1 MTRSGSVVLDAS
13 AVICLVRRE
22 PGWDRV
28 AAFGN
33 GGQLSAV
40 NLVEVAY
47 RLAHHG
53 FPLDEVE
60 SVVRPQ
66 IGRVVPLDADLAIIA
81 ATVHRSTR
89 PFGLSL
95 ADCACLALG
104 IATRGTVVTADKNWS
119 KFDLGIE
126 VVQIRG
132 EAAG

>member
-1 MTRSGSVVLDAS
+1 MTCSGSVVLDAS
-13 AVICLVRRE
+13 AVVCLVRRE

-33 GGQLSAV
+33 AGYLSAV

-66 IGRVVPLDADLAIIA
+66 IDRVVPLDADLAIIA

-89 PFGLSL
+89 QFGLSL

-104 IATRGTVVTADKNWS
+104 VANRATVVTADKNWS
-119 KFDLGIE
+119 AFDLGIE
-126 VVQIRG
+126 VCQIR
-132 EAAG
+132 